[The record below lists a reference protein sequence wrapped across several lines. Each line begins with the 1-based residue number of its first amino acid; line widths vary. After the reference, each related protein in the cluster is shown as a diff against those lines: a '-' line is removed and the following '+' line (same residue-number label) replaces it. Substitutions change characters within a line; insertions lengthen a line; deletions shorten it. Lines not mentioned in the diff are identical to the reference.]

1 MSDLSHGDFDETTLR
16 SAVDVKRFARL
27 AADDAAGFARMMRE
41 YLAETREIA
50 ASWPHMLQLGKVDE
64 VLMQLHT
71 CKGGAAIFGF
81 ARMIAMIGE
90 LEKNPNIASGDY
102 DAQVFEKELVLVEYA
117 IAAWEGG
124 LLA

>member
-1 MSDLSHGDFDETTLR
+1 MSDLPHGDFSELALR

-41 YLAETREIA
+41 YLAETREMA
-50 ASWPHMLQLGKVDE
+50 ASWPHMLQLGKADE

-90 LEKNPNIASGDY
+90 LEKNPNIASGAY
-102 DAQVFEKELVLVEYA
+102 DAQVFEKELVLIEHA
-117 IAAWEGG
+117 IDAWEGG
-124 LLA
+124 HLA